1 METMETITSITAMV
15 YIMIKHMII
24 HKHFTDSILRKY
36 NNILEEENLQD
47 NSKILI
53 ILIKYIII

>member
-1 METMETITSITAMV
+1 METMETITTITSITAITAITTITTMV

-36 NNILEEENLQD
+36 NNILEEENL
-47 NSKILI
+47 
-53 ILIKYIII
+53 